1 LLALLNPIGD
11 NHHVEKILFCGLGL
25 IGRQRLNSTLA
36 LGFKPQDLYFLD
48 PGLQSPAQFTD
59 QGLKRVN
66 SIQEALG
73 EGVSKA
79 IVAMP
84 HHLAFSTIQ
93 KLLECQVKV
102 LAEKPPGRNLSETA
116 LLCGMQNSN
125 LLSIGFNYR
134 HMPGIIKLKELLASN
149 YFGEVHTIK
158 MQLGHG
164 GSPDDAKS
172 WKLDPNSAGGGAL
185 LDPGIHLLDL
195 LIFLTDLSSDDF
207 TVVGSRFWSGFWN
220 TGIEEQF
227 FGLLESKNCLVSIDS
242 SIVRWKTSFTIE
254 IVGRDG
260 YAIVTGRGRSDGP
273 QIMRVGKRWAW
284 LSGKSQVEE
293 EEVFSFGYGDNSI
306 AFETK
311 LWFENES
318 SIPSI
323 FDAYHSMQLEEAFRN
338 HANAFKI

>member
-1 LLALLNPIGD
+1 MG
-11 NHHVEKILFCGLGL
+11 KILFCGLGL

-48 PGLQSPAQFTD
+48 PGLQDPEIFTH

-66 SIQEALG
+66 SIEEAIG
-73 EGVSKA
+73 EGISMA
-79 IVAMP
+79 IVAIP

-93 KLLECQVKV
+93 KLLERQVRV
-102 LAEKPPGRNLSETA
+102 LAEKPPGRNLGETA
-116 LLCGMQNSN
+116 LLCGIQNSN
-125 LLSIGFNYR
+125 LLRIGFNYR
-134 HMPGIIKLKELLASN
+134 HMPGIIKLKELLTSN
-149 YFGEVHTIK
+149 FFGEVHTIK

-195 LIFLTDLSSDDF
+195 LLFMTGLSSNDF

-254 IVGRDG
+254 VVGQDG
-260 YAIVTGRGRSDGP
+260 YAILTGRGRSDGP
-273 QIMRVGKRWAW
+273 QIMRIGKRWAW

-293 EEVFSFGYGDNSI
+293 EEVFEFGSSDNSI

-318 SIPSI
+318 LVPSI
-323 FDAYHSMQLEEAFRN
+323 FDACLSMQLEEALRK
-338 HANAFKI
+338 HAVAF